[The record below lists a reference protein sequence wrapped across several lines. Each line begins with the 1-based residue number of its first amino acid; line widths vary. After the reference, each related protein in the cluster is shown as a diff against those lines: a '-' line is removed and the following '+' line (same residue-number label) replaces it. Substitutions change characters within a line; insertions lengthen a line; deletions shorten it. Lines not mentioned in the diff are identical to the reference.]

1 MYNKGIIRILL
12 FAIYIYGAC
21 FKGYSL
27 LFSPAEQKDLGRF
40 HAMQCM
46 RRLLMYALMFCS
58 PDGQDQ
64 KVDSSMKSTD
74 AFKLVSTKISL
85 ALWNWSVWLVGRG
98 AEQRGGGQARQFIRA
113 KLFKC
118 SVSRANLDE
127 KYRCATILRAKRE
140 IHQEMSL
147 CIRLSNERKSEFIA
161 CLWTN

>member
-1 MYNKGIIRILL
+1 MLVELVKMYNKGIIRILL

-98 AEQRGGGQARQFIRA
+98 PNSVGGVG
-113 KLFKC
+113 K
-118 SVSRANLDE
+118 VVH
-127 KYRCATILRAKRE
+127 T
-140 IHQEMSL
+140 
-147 CIRLSNERKSEFIA
+147 SEA
-161 CLWTN
+161 L